1 MKITPTPLTAAI
13 AGAISAAAWPQ
24 LWPLMKD
31 TSSSS
36 TIWLVLGTLA
46 FIALPAHAG
55 VVGFQ
60 RTATAGGTGVDRAL
74 LIRVGAWLASAA
86 VCSALFSLY

>member
-24 LWPLMKD
+24 LWPLLKD

-36 TIWLVLGTLA
+36 TTWLVLGTLV

-60 RTATAGGTGVDRAL
+60 RSATAGGPGIDRAL
-74 LIRVGAWLASAA
+74 QVRIGVWLAAA
-86 VCSALFSLY
+86 VLGSALFSLY

>member
-24 LWPLMKD
+24 LWPLLK
-31 TSSSS
+31 SEQASS
-36 TIWLVLGTLA
+36 TTWLVLGTLV

-60 RTATAGGTGVDRAL
+60 RSATVGGAGVDRAL
-74 LIRVGAWLASAA
+74 LVRIGAWLAAA
-86 VCSALFSLY
+86 VLGSALFSLY

>member
-24 LWPLMKD
+24 LWPLLKD

-36 TIWLVLGTLA
+36 TTWLVLGTLV

-60 RTATAGGTGVDRAL
+60 RAAAPAGPGIDRAL
-74 LIRVGAWLASAA
+74 LVRVGAWLASAV

>member
-1 MKITPTPLTAAI
+1 MKLTPTPITAAV

-24 LWPLMKD
+24 LWPLLKD
-31 TSSSS
+31 SSSSS
-36 TIWLVLGTLA
+36 TTWLVLGTLV

-60 RTATAGGTGVDRAL
+60 RMGAAGGPGVDRAL
-74 LIRVGAWLASAA
+74 LLRVGAWLASGV